1 MGETRALCDDGWTD
15 INSERA
21 CFELYGSKDVIYYS
35 TGVQCHY
42 TTFWLDDVDCLGTE
56 TKIQ

>member
-56 TKIQ
+56 